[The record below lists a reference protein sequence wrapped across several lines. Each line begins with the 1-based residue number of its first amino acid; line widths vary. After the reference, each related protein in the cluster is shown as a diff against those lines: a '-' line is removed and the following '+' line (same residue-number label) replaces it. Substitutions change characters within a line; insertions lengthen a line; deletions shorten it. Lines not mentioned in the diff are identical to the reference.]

1 MNIKD
6 SKSLK
11 IQTILAN
18 MSSIKP
24 GDFAT
29 IVSMKIMP
37 EDERVFALSDV
48 NFLLDAYN
56 AITEAECWEHMK
68 NFNDESFMFSRAP
81 FLNKIH
87 THMKMLDQH
96 SGASF
101 GSIMRQMEYIAKK
114 GWTEYVKMSLSLA

>member
-1 MNIKD
+1 
-6 SKSLK
+6 
-11 IQTILAN
+11 

-29 IVSMKIMP
+29 IATMKIMP
-37 EDERVFALSDV
+37 ENERDFALSDV
-48 NFLLDAYN
+48 KFLSDAYN

-81 FLNKIH
+81 FLSKIYV
-87 THMKMLDQH
+87 HMKMLDQH

-101 GSIMRQMEYIAKK
+101 GCFMRQMEYIAKK
-114 GWTEYVKMSLSLA
+114 GWDEYVKMSLSLA

>member
-1 MNIKD
+1 
-6 SKSLK
+6 
-11 IQTILAN
+11 

-29 IVSMKIMP
+29 IATMKKVP

-48 NFLLDAYN
+48 KFLSDAYN
-56 AITEAECWEHMK
+56 AITEAEAWEHMK
-68 NFNDESFMFSRAP
+68 NFSDESFMFSKAP

-114 GWTEYVKMSLSLA
+114 GWTEYVKLALSLA

>member
-1 MNIKD
+1 MNPFL
-6 SKSLK
+6 SS
-11 IQTILAN
+11 
-18 MSSIKP
+18 MSSINP

-29 IVSMKIMP
+29 IATMKKVP
-37 EDERVFALSDV
+37 EDERMFTLSDV
-48 NFLLDAYN
+48 QFLSDAYN

-68 NFNDESFMFSRAP
+68 NFNDESFMYSQAP
-81 FLNKIH
+81 FLKKIY

-114 GWTEYVKMSLSLA
+114 GWTEYVNLALCLG